1 MLSWQPLIS
10 LFLFPTIKI
19 FVMKKFIAVFDGL
32 NFNAS
37 SLRYSLFLSQHAK
50 VHLVGI
56 FLEDY
61 TRHSYGVAEITGYEG
76 SDFDKHMH
84 DLNEKEKEDRDSSVE
99 QFELA
104 CQDAGINYSVHRDRN
119 VALQEVLHESIYA
132 DLVIIG
138 SEETLTRYQ
147 EPLPSRFIRELLN
160 DVQCPVLIVPAKY
173 KPVDKVVMLYDG
185 EPSSVFAVRSFSY
198 LFESLKH
205 LETEIVTVKP
215 AEESLHLP
223 DNRLIKEF
231 IRRHY
236 PKAEYVILKGLPE
249 DVIIKYLN
257 REKKNPLVVLGAY
270 RRNKFSRL
278 FRPSMADYLLQHLD
292 MPLFI
297 AHNKS

>member
-1 MLSWQPLIS
+1 
-10 LFLFPTIKI
+10 
-19 FVMKKFIAVFDGL
+19 MKKFIAVFDGL
-32 NFNAS
+32 NFNS
-37 SLRYSLFLSQHAK
+37 STLRYALFLSQQAK

-84 DLNEKEKEDRDSSVE
+84 DLNEKEKEERDHSID
-99 QFELA
+99 QFEQA
-104 CQDAGINYSVHRDRN
+104 CQDAGINYAVHRDRN

-138 SEETLTRYQ
+138 GEETLTRFG
-147 EPLPSRFIRELLN
+147 EPIPSRFLRELLN
-160 DVQCPVLIVPAKY
+160 DVQCPVIIVPAKY
-173 KPVDKVVMLYDG
+173 KPVDKVVLLYDG
-185 EPSSVFAVRSFSY
+185 EPSSVFAVKSFSY

-205 LETEIVTVKP
+205 FETEVLTVKP
-215 AEESLHLP
+215 PEDSLHLP

-236 PKAEYVILKGLPE
+236 PKAEYVILKGLAE
-249 DVIIKYLN
+249 DVIIKYLH
-257 REKKNPLVVLGAY
+257 REKKHAVVVLGAY

-292 MPLFI
+292 TPLFI